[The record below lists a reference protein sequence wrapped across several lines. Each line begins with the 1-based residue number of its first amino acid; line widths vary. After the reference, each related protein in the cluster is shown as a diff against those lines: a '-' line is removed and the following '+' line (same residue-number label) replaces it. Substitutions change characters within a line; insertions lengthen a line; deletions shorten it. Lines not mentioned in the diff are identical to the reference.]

1 MWAYVLSLL
10 AKCLTKFLGLCRQY
24 LIGLY
29 MFILDRNE
37 TLFNKNHTQKMV
49 LGKESGLKKYRL
61 ESLCLKSPKLN
72 ILFPF
77 AFIRW
82 YV

>member
-61 ESLCLKSPKLN
+61 ESLCLKSPK
-72 ILFPF
+72 
-77 AFIRW
+77 
-82 YV
+82 